1 MQKTILISTL
11 IFFQF
16 IPAFAQQPIFKT
28 YTVSDGLVN
37 NSVRRI
43 FQDSKGFLWIATW
56 EGLSKYDGNRFT
68 NFTESNGLSHNLVN
82 DVAETKDGSIYVAM
96 NNGTV
101 DVIRNNE
108 VKQNGIV
115 KDIVINKL
123 ELTKEGNLL
132 ALTDNRG
139 IIEITPKSRRRFIQ
153 NDTMSFYGLVNLND
167 SFIAVATLP
176 HPVFIYDH
184 RFQVR
189 AFYKPDFR
197 NNPPN
202 CIYKDLQD
210 RLWLGTGDGLKL
222 ISDFRNTSDVRFKQL
237 QYPFNNPLLSQG
249 NISSLLQQKN
259 GNFWIG
265 TDNGLI
271 NIRPD
276 GQLIQFTE
284 KDGLPSRNV
293 TYLFSDR
300 ENNLWIGTR
309 MGLVKIIAASPE
321 KIYDPSQESPHGA
334 RLIKKISNEQVLIL
348 SGNFFYRY
356 NFRTGETQNITQLK
370 KETEFVDVTNSI
382 PPLFIHDN
390 QLQVYDMHANQL
402 TSIKKIPPANNFFS
416 ATTTANQRNIFI
428 GTFNGI
434 VVCSNDKIVKDS
446 TFSMR
451 ITNVRADQKGNVW
464 IGTWDRGLYRARYD
478 ETNGK
483 WEDVIHFTQLPD
495 NHIRSLFEDSKGNMW
510 AGTRFNGVVEI
521 KEKPST
527 NFEFLHFNQQ
537 TGLSSNWISDITEDE
552 KENIWLATMSGLDKL
567 IKKENGFS
575 VFNYSR
581 VINFFINTNLVTHLQ
596 GNKLLCS
603 TLIGT
608 YQIKDEE
615 LEELSPAP
623 VALTKVTLGSSG
635 QNELALHEA
644 SEKLTLPYSKN
655 HALFEF
661 TSPIFINEK
670 EILYSYR
677 LKGSGDTAWSHPSNS
692 HSVQYASLK
701 PGHYLF
707 EVRMLGWNGSYG
719 PATSFLFTV
728 RPPYWNT
735 WWFYS
740 LIVLIALLAFYSL
753 YRYRIN
759 HLLRLQKVRNTIATD
774 LHDDIGSTLTNI
786 SILSELSKKNLEE
799 PPVAKKYLQR
809 ITEESVATQQAL
821 DDIIW
826 SVNSRND
833 NMQELQARMRRY
845 AGEIFESSNINCQF
859 DFENTTESNKLN
871 MEQRRDVYLVFKEC
885 LNNIHK
891 HASAKNIYIKIAM
904 SNGVLTMLVEDDG
917 KGFDPNITTHRN
929 GLKNLQTRVE
939 KWKGNLKIDSAR
951 GKGARVE
958 IMMPVKTFLLK

>member
-16 IPAFAQQPIFKT
+16 ISALAQQPIFKT

-82 DVAETKDGSIYVAM
+82 DIAETKDGDIYVAM
-96 NNGTV
+96 NNGSV
-101 DVIRNNE
+101 DVIRRDE
-108 VKQNGIV
+108 VKQKAILQNVI
-115 KDIVINKL
+115 INKL
-123 ELTKEGNLL
+123 FLTAKGNLM
-132 ALTDNRG
+132 ALTDNLG
-139 IIEITPKSRRRFIQ
+139 IIEIDGKKINRISEPSSTSVY
-153 NDTMSFYGLVNLND
+153 SLVHLND
-167 SFIAVATLP
+167 SLIATATDTVPIHIFTAQFHVWAASKKRLDKATANC
-176 HPVFIYDH
+176 VF
-184 RFQVR
+184 
-189 AFYKPDFR
+189 
-197 NNPPN
+197 
-202 CIYKDLQD
+202 KDLQNH
-210 RLWLGTGDGLKL
+210 LWLGTTRGLKL
-222 ISDFRNTSDVRFKQL
+222 VAINTKREVTFPNL
-237 QYPFNNPLLSQG
+237 PAPFNTPIISQS
-249 NISSLLQQKN
+249 NVTSVFQQKN
-259 GNFWIG
+259 GSYWIG
-265 TDNGLI
+265 TEQGLI
-271 NIRPD
+271 NISPD
-276 GQLIQFTE
+276 GHLIQLTE
-284 KDGLPSRNV
+284 KDGLPSRSVSYIFN
-293 TYLFSDR
+293 DR

-309 MGLVKIIAASPE
+309 MGLAKIIAASPE
-321 KIYDPSQESPHGA
+321 KTYDPSQESPHAA

-370 KETEFVDVTNSI
+370 KETGLIDVTNSI
-382 PPLFIHDN
+382 PPLFIYDN

-402 TSIKKIPPANNFFS
+402 TPIKKIPSASNFFS
-416 ATTTANQRNIFI
+416 ATITANQRNIFI

-434 VVCSNDKIVKDS
+434 MICTGNKTVLD
-446 TFSMR
+446 TAFTMR
-451 ITNVRADQKGNVW
+451 INNILADRKGNVW
-464 IGTWDRGLYRARYD
+464 IGTWDHGLYRARYNGAK
-478 ETNGK
+478 ET

-495 NHIRSLFEDSKGNMW
+495 NHIRSLFEDSKGNIW
-510 AGTRFNGVVEI
+510 AGTRFSGVVEI
-521 KEKPST
+521 REETLRS
-527 NFEFLHFNQQ
+527 FEFIHFNQR
-537 TGLSSNWISDITEDE
+537 TGLSSNWVVDLTEDE

-581 VINFFINTNLVTHLQ
+581 IINFFINTNIVAHLQ

-603 TLIGT
+603 TLLGT

-615 LEELSPAP
+615 LEQLSPVP
-623 VALTKVTLGSSG
+623 VALTKVALGSNG
-635 QNELALHEA
+635 QNELALHDA
-644 SEKLTLPYSKN
+644 SEKLILSYSKN

-661 TSPIFINEK
+661 TSPIFLNEK

-692 HSVQYASLK
+692 HSVQYASLE
-701 PGHYLF
+701 PGRYQF

-719 PATSFLFTV
+719 PITSFLFMV
-728 RPPYWNT
+728 KPPYWNT

-740 LIVLIALLAFYSL
+740 LIILFVLLALYSL

-786 SILSELSKKNLEE
+786 SILSELSRKNLEE
-799 PPVAKKYLQR
+799 PPVAEKYLQR

-826 SVNSRND
+826 SVNTRND

-845 AGEIFESSNINCQF
+845 AAELFESSNINCEF
-859 DFENTTESNKLN
+859 DFGNSAESNKLN

-891 HASAKNIYIKIAM
+891 HACAKDIYIKIQM
-904 SNGVLTMLVEDDG
+904 NNGVLDMRIEDNG
-917 KGFDPNITTHRN
+917 KGFNPDNISHGN
-929 GLKNLQTRVE
+929 GLKNLATRVE
-939 KWKGNLKIDSAR
+939 KWNGKLKIDTAR
-951 GKGARVE
+951 GKGTRIE
-958 IMMPVKTFLLK
+958 IAIPVKTSLLK